1 MTTRLTLSIDAMGG
15 DNAPEMVIDGIETAA
30 KQNPDLRFLLFGD
43 EMRLNAMLQ
52 SHPAALAASMVRHA
66 PDVIGS
72 GDKPAQA
79 LRAGRQ
85 SSMRLAINAV
95 SDGEADAVVSA
106 GNTGALMA
114 MAKFVL
120 KTLPGIDRPAIAT
133 YFPTMRSQS
142 VMLDLGA
149 NIECDADNLLQFAVM
164 GEVFARNVLGCE
176 HPSVGILNV
185 GAENL
190 KGNSAVRGAAEMLQQ
205 THLPIHFHGFV
216 EGDDIAKG
224 TVDVIVTDG
233 FTGNIALKTAE
244 GMASMFGYYLR
255 SALTSSWFGKIGA
268 LIARPALLKF
278 KEKFDPRLYNGAM
291 FVGLNGICVKSHGGT
306 DGYGFANA
314 IGVAVNLVHN
324 NFNEG
329 IKEDCAQLLED
340 RDAAMRTAAD
350 SDADKPEAAAS

>member
-15 DNAPEMVIDGIETAA
+15 DNAPEMVIDGVEAAA
-30 KQNPDLRFLLFGD
+30 KQNPELRFLLFGD
-43 EMRLNAMLQ
+43 ETRLNEMLQ
-52 SHPAALAASMVRHA
+52 SHPAALASSVVRHA

-72 GDKPAQA
+72 GDKPAVA
-79 LRAGRQ
+79 LRGGRQ

-95 SDGEADAVVSA
+95 GDGEADAVISA

-149 NIECDADNLLQFAVM
+149 NIECDANNLLQFAVM

-190 KGNSAVRGAAEMLQQ
+190 KGNQEVRDAAVMLQQ
-205 THLPIHFHGFV
+205 THLPIHFYGFV

-278 KEKFDPRLYNGAM
+278 KAKFDPRLYNGAM

-306 DGYGFANA
+306 DGFGFANA
-314 IGVAVNLVHN
+314 IGVAVNLVRN

-340 RDAAMRTAAD
+340 RDAAILAT
-350 SDADKPEAAAS
+350 SKGDADNSEAAAG